1 MHSSALCTVPHRSA
15 STKLRVRVL
24 AQLVLLRWLL
34 CAAPLMRFG
43 SRGDNMAAMN
53 MKSDDVKYARMEG
66 GSDTLYPGAS
76 TSDNVLRLGFIR

>member
-1 MHSSALCTVPHRSA
+1 
-15 STKLRVRVL
+15 
-24 AQLVLLRWLL
+24 
-34 CAAPLMRFG
+34 MRFG